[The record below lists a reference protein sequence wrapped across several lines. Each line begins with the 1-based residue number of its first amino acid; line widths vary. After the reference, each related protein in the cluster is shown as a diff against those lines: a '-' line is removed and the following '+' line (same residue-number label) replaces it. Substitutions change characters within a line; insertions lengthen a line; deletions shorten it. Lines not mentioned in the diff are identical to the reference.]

1 MRTLT
6 LSMLLFKKWTKLLG
20 YEVMMTLE
28 TRHGN
33 NLEGLLEQFNCQSF
47 NSVAQIMTELS

>member
-6 LSMLLFKKWTKLLG
+6 LSMFLFKKWTKLPG

-28 TRHGN
+28 TRYGN
-33 NLEGLLEQFNCQSF
+33 NLEGLLEQFNSQSF

>member
-28 TRHGN
+28 TRYGN
-33 NLEGLLEQFNCQSF
+33 NLEGLLQQFNSQSF